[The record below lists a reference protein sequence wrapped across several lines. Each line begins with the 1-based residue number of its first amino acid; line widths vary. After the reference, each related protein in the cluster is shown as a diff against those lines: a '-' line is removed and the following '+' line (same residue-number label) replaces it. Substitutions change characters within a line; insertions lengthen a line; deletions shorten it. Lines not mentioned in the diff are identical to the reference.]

1 MYLIAKQQEPKRAM
15 AGTDRS
21 QTAQDT
27 PGPAIILVH
36 PQLGENI
43 GTVARAMWNCGL
55 SDLRLVAPRDGWPS
69 ERAIAAS
76 SGADIVLDR
85 ARVYD
90 TTADAVASLERVYA
104 TTARP
109 RDMTKPVFTP
119 RGLAGEMRATIARG
133 ENVGVLFGA
142 ERSGLVNEDVMR
154 SFGIVTVPLNP
165 SFTSLNL
172 AQAVLLIGYEWYT
185 SVDAT
190 PPGVLEIG
198 DGMPATAAEV
208 DALLDHLDHELDKAE
223 YYREQNL
230 RPTMQRNLH
239 NVFRRATMTEQEV
252 RSFRG
257 VVARL
262 AEWRGRRPK

>member
-1 MYLIAKQQEPKRAM
+1 M
-15 AGTDRS
+15 
-21 QTAQDT
+21 
-27 PGPAIILVH
+27 
-36 PQLGENI
+36 
-43 GTVARAMWNCGL
+43 
-55 SDLRLVAPRDGWPS
+55 
-69 ERAIAAS
+69 
-76 SGADIVLDR
+76 
-85 ARVYD
+85 
-90 TTADAVASLERVYA
+90 
-104 TTARP
+104 
-109 RDMTKPVFTP
+109 
-119 RGLAGEMRATIARG
+119 
-133 ENVGVLFGA
+133 
-142 ERSGLVNEDVMR
+142 
-154 SFGIVTVPLNP
+154 
-165 SFTSLNL
+165 
-172 AQAVLLIGYEWYT
+172 LLIGYEWYT

-223 YYREQNL
+223 YYREMNL

>member
-1 MYLIAKQQEPKRAM
+1 M

-21 QTAQDT
+21 QPAADA
-27 PGPAIILVH
+27 PGPAIVLVQ

-55 SDLRLVAPRDGWPS
+55 SDLRLVDPRDGWPS
-69 ERAIAAS
+69 ERAVATA
-76 SGADIVLDR
+76 SGADVVLER
-85 ARVYD
+85 ARVFA
-90 TTADAVASLERVYA
+90 TTADAVEDIERLYA

-119 RGLAGEMRATIARG
+119 RGLAGDMHETMARG
-133 ENVGVLFGA
+133 ERVGVLFGA

-154 SFGIVTVPLNP
+154 AYGVVTVPLNP
-165 SFTSLNL
+165 AFTSLNL

-185 SVDAT
+185 STDAT
-190 PPGVLEIG
+190 PPGVLDIG
-198 DGMPATAAEV
+198 DGTPATQQEV
-208 DALLDHLDHELDKAE
+208 DALLDHLDRELDAAE
-223 YYREQNL
+223 YYREANL

-239 NVFRRATMTEQEV
+239 NVFRRANMTEQEV

-262 AEWRGRRPK
+262 AQWRGRRPPK

>member
-1 MYLIAKQQEPKRAM
+1 M

-21 QTAQDT
+21 QPTSDT
-27 PGPAIILVH
+27 PGPAIILVA

-43 GTVARAMWNCGL
+43 GTTARAMWNCGL
-55 SDLRLVAPRDGWPS
+55 SDLRLVAPRDGWPN
-69 ERAIAAS
+69 EKAVAAAS
-76 SGADIVLDR
+76 GANVVLER
-85 ARVYD
+85 ARVFD
-90 TTADAVASLERVYA
+90 TTAEAVADLPRLYA

-109 RDMTKPVFTP
+109 RDMVKPVFTP
-119 RGLAGEMRATIARG
+119 RGLAGQMRADFARG
-133 ENVGVLFGA
+133 DRVGLLFGA

-154 SFGIVTVPLNP
+154 AYGIVTVPLNP
-165 SFTSLNL
+165 GFTSLNL

-198 DGMPATAAEV
+198 EGTPATAAEV
-208 DALLDHLDHELDKAE
+208 DALLDHLDQELDKAE
-223 YYREQNL
+223 YYRELNL
-230 RPTMQRNLH
+230 RPTMQKNLH
-239 NVFRRATMTEQEV
+239 NVFRRAHMTEQEV

-262 AEWRGRRPK
+262 AQWRGRRPPK

>member
-1 MYLIAKQQEPKRAM
+1 M

-21 QTAQDT
+21 QTAADM
-27 PGPAIILVH
+27 PGPAIILVQ

-55 SDLRLVAPRDGWPS
+55 SDLRLVAPRDGWPN
-69 ERAIAAS
+69 EKAIAAA
-76 SGADIVLDR
+76 SGADVVLDR
-85 ARVYD
+85 ARVFE
-90 TTADAVASLERVYA
+90 TTAEAVADLERVYA

-109 RDMTKPVFTP
+109 RDMVKPVFTP
-119 RGLAGEMRATIARG
+119 RGLAGEMRATMSRG
-133 ENVGVLFGA
+133 EQVGVLFGA

-154 SFGIVTVPLNP
+154 AFGIVTVPLNP
-165 SFTSLNL
+165 AFTSLNL

-185 SVDAT
+185 SADAT

-198 DGMPATAAEV
+198 EGIPASAAEV
-208 DALLDHLDHELDKAE
+208 DALLEHLDQELDKAE
-223 YYREQNL
+223 YYREPNL

-262 AEWRGRRPK
+262 AEWRGRRPKKP